1 MVSMAKHQP
10 SPIPFVLGIGSAL
23 AIVMAVYWCVGESI
37 IWAII
42 NGLFSWVNV
51 VYQVMARGG

>member
-1 MVSMAKHQP
+1 MKHQS
-10 SPIPFVLGIGSAL
+10 SPLPFALGIGAAIAL
-23 AIVMAVYWCVGESI
+23 VMAVYWFVGESI

>member
-1 MVSMAKHQP
+1 MKHQS